1 MPAFTAMVE
10 PVRRLG
16 VATSTRRAPWL
27 LLARGVWV
35 AIAVLAVALF
45 VVSLPGYHDRMGT
58 VCAQDAGCLR
68 DQLTPARLRAHADAG
83 ISSDLYATYTL
94 ALRTV
99 SAGVFL
105 AVGAVI
111 AWRRP
116 TDWLALLVALALV
129 TGSTAATAPALAD
142 TVPLWSI
149 VRDLFEAL
157 PLSCLV
163 VFLFMFPDGR
173 FMPRWSWL
181 LAVVF
186 VATSVVTAF
195 SPGSPLNLR
204 HYPLLDNLVFF
215 GCLGVGA
222 ASQVFRYRR
231 ISDPLARQQT
241 KWVVYGFSAMVVA
254 SLIVDAA
261 NATAPVLAP
270 ATALLD
276 TLVVLLIP
284 LSLGVAILRHR
295 LWDIDVIVNRT
306 LLYGALTAV
315 VVGLY
320 VLVVGYAGAV
330 FRTEDNLAVSLV
342 AAGLVAVLFQPL
354 RDRLQRGVNR
364 LTFGDRDDPYAV
376 LSRLGR
382 RLEATLA
389 PDAILATIV
398 ETVAQALRLPYAA
411 IAFKHEEGSAIAA
424 AYGMPVADP
433 VRLPLVYQQETVGE
447 LLLAPRSPG
456 EAFAAAD
463 RRLLDDLARQAGVA
477 VHAVRLTADLR
488 GSRER
493 LVTAR
498 EEERRR
504 LRRDLHDG
512 LGPMLGSLTLK
523 LDVASDLLER
533 DPAAARTLLLG
544 LKGQVQGAIGDIR
557 RLVYALRPPALD
569 DLGLLGALREEATR
583 YGDTG
588 LQVTVESPE
597 RLPPLP
603 AAVEVAAFR
612 IAQEALTNVARH
624 ARARTCSVRLSLE
637 EATGTMH
644 VEIADDGCG
653 LALARPYGV
662 GLASMR
668 ERAEELGGTCVVE
681 PLPVGGTRVRA
692 SLPYAGGGEVGEVD
706 HGAGG
711 PSDRLSG
718 E

>member
-1 MPAFTAMVE
+1 MTMPALHALAET
-10 PVRRLG
+10 VRRSG
-16 VATSTRRAPWL
+16 SAAPPRRVRWA
-27 LLARGVWV
+27 LLARGAWV
-35 AIAVLAVALF
+35 AVAVLAVALF
-45 VVSLPGYHDRMGT
+45 VASLPAYHDRLRT
-58 VCAQDAGCLR
+58 VCTEGAACLR
-68 DQLTPARLRAHADAG
+68 DQLPPARLRAHDDVG
-83 ISSDLYATYTL
+83 ISPDAYAAYTL
-94 ALRTV
+94 ALRAA
-99 SAGVFL
+99 SAVVFV

-116 TDWLALLVALALV
+116 TDRLALLVALALA

-142 TVPLWSI
+142 AAQPWGV

-163 VFLFMFPDGR
+163 VFLFLFPDGR
-173 FMPRWSWL
+173 FVPRWSWL

-186 VATSVVTAF
+186 VVTSLLTAF
-195 SPGSPLNLR
+195 FPSSPLNLR
-204 HYPLLDNLVFF
+204 HHPVLDNLVFF
-215 GCLGVGA
+215 GSLGTGA
-222 ASQVFRYRR
+222 AGQVYRYRR
-231 ISDPLARQQT
+231 ESDALARQQT
-241 KWVVYGFSAMVVA
+241 KWVVYGLTTVVA
-254 SLIVDAA
+254 VSLAIDALDAA
-261 NATAPVLAP
+261 TPALAP
-270 ATALLD
+270 ATALID

-284 LSLGVAILRHR
+284 LCLGVAILRHR
-295 LWDIDVIVNRT
+295 LWDIDVVINRT
-306 LLYGALTAV
+306 LVYGALTAS

-320 VLVVGYAGAV
+320 VLVVGYLGAV
-330 FRTEDNLAVSLV
+330 FRTDDNLAASLV

-364 LTFGDRDDPYAV
+364 LTYGERDDPYAV

-382 RLEATLA
+382 RLEATLV
-389 PDAILATIV
+389 PDAVLPAIV

-411 IAFKHEEGSAIAA
+411 IALQHGEGSTIVS
-424 AYGMPVADP
+424 AYGRPVDDP
-433 VRLPLVYQQETVGE
+433 VRLPLVYQREAVGE

-456 EAFAAAD
+456 EAFGASD

-477 VHAVRLTADLR
+477 VHALRLTADLR
-488 GSRER
+488 RSRER

-523 LDVASDLLER
+523 LDVAGDLLER
-533 DPAAARTLLLG
+533 DPAAARALLLG
-544 LKGQVQGAIGDIR
+544 LKAQAQCGIGDIR

-569 DLGLLGALREEATR
+569 DLGLAAALREEAAQ
-583 YGDTG
+583 YDHHG
-588 LQVTVESPE
+588 LRVAVEAPE

-624 ARARTCSVRLSLE
+624 AGARTCSVRLSLD
-637 EATGTMH
+637 EAAGE
-644 VEIADDGCG
+644 VCLEIGDDGRG
-653 LALARPYGV
+653 LAPKRGRGV

-681 PLPVGGTRVRA
+681 PLPAGGTRVRA
-692 SLPYAGGGEVGEVD
+692 SLPYAGRIAVPA
-706 HGAGG
+706 AGRR
-711 PSDRLSG
+711 DRRG
-718 E
+718 

>member
-1 MPAFTAMVE
+1 MPALHAMAD

-16 VATSTRRAPWL
+16 LVTSTHRAPWR
-27 LLARGVWV
+27 LLAWGIFV
-35 AIAVLAVALF
+35 AIAVLAVALV
-45 VVSLPGYHDRMGT
+45 VVSLPGYHDRLRS
-58 VCAQDAGCLR
+58 VCTEGAACLR
-68 DQLTPARLRAHADAG
+68 DQLTPARLRAHADVG
-83 ISSDLYATYTL
+83 ISARLYATYTL
-94 ALRTV
+94 ALRVV
-99 SAGVFL
+99 SAVVFL

-111 AWRRP
+111 AWRKP
-116 TDWLALLVALALV
+116 TDRLALLVALALV
-129 TGSTAATAPALAD
+129 TGSAAATAPALAD
-142 TVPLWSI
+142 TTPLWSI
-149 VRDLFEAL
+149 LRDLFEAL

-163 VFLFMFPDGR
+163 VFLFVFPDGR
-173 FMPRWSWL
+173 FLPRWSWL

-186 VATSVVTAF
+186 VATSLIAAF
-195 SPGSPLNLR
+195 VPGSPLNLR

-222 ASQVFRYRR
+222 AGQVFRYRR
-231 ISDPLARQQT
+231 VSDPLARQQT
-241 KWVVYGFSAMVVA
+241 KWVVYGFSAVVVA
-254 SLIVDAA
+254 SLIVDVA
-261 NATAPVLAP
+261 NATAPALTP

-284 LSLGVAILRHR
+284 LSLGIAILRHR
-295 LWDIDVIVNRT
+295 LWDIDIVVNRT
-306 LLYGALTAV
+306 LLYGALTASV
-315 VVGLY
+315 IGIY
-320 VLVVGYAGAV
+320 VLVVGYLGTL
-330 FRTEDNLAVSLV
+330 FRSDDNLAISLV
-342 AAGLVAVLFQPL
+342 AAGLVAVLFHLL
-354 RDRLQRGVNR
+354 RDRLQRGINR
-364 LTFGDRDDPYAV
+364 LTYGDRDDPYAV

-389 PDAILATIV
+389 PDAVLSAVV
-398 ETVAQALRLPYAA
+398 ETVAQALKLPYAA
-411 IAFKHEEGSAIAA
+411 VALRHEEGSAIAA
-424 AYGMPVADP
+424 AYGTPVANP

-456 EAFAAAD
+456 EAFTAAD

-477 VHAVRLTADLR
+477 VHAVRLTTDLLR
-488 GSRER
+488 SRER
-493 LVTAR
+493 LVTTR

-544 LKGQVQGAIGDIR
+544 LKVQAQGAIGDIR

-569 DLGLLGALREEATR
+569 DLGLVGALREEATR
-583 YGDTG
+583 YRDTG

-624 ARARTCSVRLSLE
+624 AGARTCSVRLSLD
-637 EATGTMH
+637 EATGMMH
-644 VEIADDGCG
+644 VEIADDGRG

-668 ERAEELGGTCVVE
+668 ERAEEVGGSCVVE
-681 PLPVGGTRVRA
+681 RWPAGGTRVRA
-692 SLPYAGGGEVGEVD
+692 SLPYARDGEVGEAD
-706 HGAGG
+706 HDAGG
-711 PSDRLSG
+711 ASDRMSRS
-718 E
+718 